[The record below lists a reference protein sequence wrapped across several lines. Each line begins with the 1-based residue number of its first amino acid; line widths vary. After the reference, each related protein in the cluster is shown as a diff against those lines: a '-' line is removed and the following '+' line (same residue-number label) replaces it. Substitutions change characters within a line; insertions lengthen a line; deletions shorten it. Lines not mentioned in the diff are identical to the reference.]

1 MERRRHGTCPER
13 PLSHVKVEDISWLMP
28 YDNDLNTLIFLAAE
42 AKKEDSWFDFSRFCE
57 LRGQG
62 VRAAALEHLDKFA
75 QAAASWSFE
84 KRRAFSHWV
93 LWRSRKFRDDR
104 VVLPHPLREQLIVPT
119 LRMWCDALP
128 SEAEPHLWLG
138 LLRCDNPS
146 IHLDQALKLDPS
158 CDLARRTLT
167 DWILSDV
174 HYNQHELPSGYINDA
189 ASDLKELERAAE
201 LASGS
206 MSEAWARNVH
216 REIAELRVRA
226 EEAMAAQSCGTNV
239 VPFPGSRL
247 RIFPP
252 DEE

>member
-1 MERRRHGTCPER
+1 
-13 PLSHVKVEDISWLMP
+13 MP
-28 YDNDLNTLIFLAAE
+28 SDNDLNSLIFLAAE
-42 AKKEDSWFDFSRFCE
+42 AKEEDSWFGFSRFCE

-62 VRAAALEHLDKFA
+62 IRAASLQQLDKFV
-75 QAAASWSFE
+75 QAACSWSFE
-84 KRRAFSHWV
+84 KRRAFSQWV
-93 LWRSRKFRDDR
+93 LLRSRKFRDDR

-146 IHLDQALKLDPS
+146 NHLDQALKLDPS

-174 HYNQHELPSGYINDA
+174 EYNQHELPSGYLNDPE
-189 ASDLKELERAAE
+189 SDLEELERAAE

-206 MSEAWARNVH
+206 ISEAWARNVH
-216 REIAELRVRA
+216 REIADLRVRA
-226 EEAMAAQSCGTNV
+226 EGAMAAQSRATNV
-239 VPFPGSRL
+239 VPFPGTRP
-247 RIFPP
+247 RVFPP
-252 DEE
+252 NEE